1 METMNISLANVTA
14 CANQIR
20 QDNEQLYLNLKE
32 ISAVMTQ
39 LAAFW
44 QSPSSE
50 TIRQRF
56 QAMLPAFDN
65 YRTIIDTYAKFLDS
79 TVLTYQTMEQQLN
92 AEADTFKR

>member
-1 METMNISLANVTA
+1 MEIMNISLNNVTT

-20 QDNEQLYLNLKE
+20 QDNEQLYSNLQE
-32 ISAVMTQ
+32 ISSVMTQ
-39 LAAFW
+39 LAGFW
-44 QSPSSE
+44 QSPASE

-56 QAMLPAFDN
+56 QAMLPSFDN
-65 YRTIIDTYAKFLDS
+65 YRTIIDSYAKFLDS